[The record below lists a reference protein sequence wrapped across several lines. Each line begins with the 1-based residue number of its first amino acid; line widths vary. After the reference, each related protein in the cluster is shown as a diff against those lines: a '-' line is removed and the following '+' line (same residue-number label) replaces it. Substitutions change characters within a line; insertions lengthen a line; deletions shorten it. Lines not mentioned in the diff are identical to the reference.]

1 MSIDKDHEL
10 AGKVDALLKRHGAEP
25 ALADD
30 RNIPVLSEIVSAP
43 DWQPAPGNSS
53 LPAALSDEEQKQL
66 AHNIFVRVIE
76 KIEGELSMKIESRLT
91 ERLAAQVSAALDH
104 AISDLRQDIAN
115 GIGDAINEA
124 LKDESS
130 RRTNK

>member
-1 MSIDKDHEL
+1 MSIDKDQEL
-10 AGKVDALLKRHGAEP
+10 ASKVDALLKRHAAEP
-25 ALADD
+25 APADD

-43 DWQPAPGNSS
+43 EWKPAPGNSA
-53 LPAALSDEEQKQL
+53 LPAVLSEEEQKQL
-66 AHNIFVRVIE
+66 AHDVFVRVFE
-76 KIEGELSMKIESRLT
+76 KLDGELSLKIESRLT

-124 LKDESS
+124 LNDALS
-130 RRTNK
+130 RRNKK

>member
-1 MSIDKDHEL
+1 MNIDKDHEL

-25 ALADD
+25 APADD

-43 DWQPAPGNSS
+43 DWKPAPGNSS